1 MRNLI
6 DQLRVFLEGFLKV
19 IDRVRRFNL
28 YQPSNKLFVLVLEL
42 FQFLS
47 IWDRFLLLFG
57 LLDKVSQGGIWL
69 KIS

>member
-42 FQFLS
+42 FQFLP
-47 IWDRFLLLFG
+47 IWDRLLLLFG
-57 LLDKVSQGGIWL
+57 LLDKVTQGGIWL
-69 KIS
+69 

>member
-19 IDRVRRFNL
+19 IDRVRWFDL

-47 IWDRFLLLFG
+47 IWDRFLLFFG